1 MGLKKN
7 GFRGK
12 VNAERWVFKTFM
24 AQGLFRYDPE
34 TKEFRARETSRP
46 WVVEEDGGVTILDP
60 GGSDQVVSDLP
71 VDASPEVGSEGW
83 PNANPM
89 PIGRGRRQAFAPGS
103 RIETAVYGRGWRI
116 ALWVLIALMTMTWV
130 GMIFNYVYEPDST
143 PQEDPFD
150 FFSDEFAEG

>member
-12 VNAERWVFKTFM
+12 INAERWVFKTFM

-46 WVVEEDGGVTILDP
+46 WVV
-60 GGSDQVVSDLP
+60 
-71 VDASPEVGSEGW
+71 EGW